1 VTIRALWPRAL
12 APLALMALIF
22 YLSAQP
28 SVGPELP
35 AFTRVAAHFT
45 EYFALA
51 SLWLWAL
58 APGLGRRAAPA
69 TAAIAVLYAISDEY
83 HQSFVAGRHADPLDV
98 LTDAAGAA
106 TACWI
111 GWRLLQA
118 RGRASMR
125 RTQSS
130 SRG

>member
-1 VTIRALWPRAL
+1 MTFSAAWPRAL

-35 AFTRVAAHFT
+35 AWTRVVAHFS
-45 EYFALA
+45 EYFVLT

-58 APGLGRRAAPA
+58 APALGKRTMPAA
-69 TAAIAVLYAISDEY
+69 AAISFLYALSDEY
-83 HQSFVAGRHADPLDV
+83 HQGFVEGRDSDPLDV
-98 LTDAAGAA
+98 ITDAAGIVAA
-106 TACWI
+106 C
-111 GWRLLQA
+111 LLAYA
-118 RGRASMR
+118 RGNASTRATHSR
-125 RTQSS
+125 

>member
-1 VTIRALWPRAL
+1 MSLASGRRAL

-35 AFTRVAAHFT
+35 WWTRVVAHFT
-45 EYFALA
+45 EYLALA
-51 SLWLWAL
+51 MLWAWAL
-58 APGLGRRAAPA
+58 APDLGRRALV
-69 TAAIAVLYAISDEY
+69 AAGVISLLYAVSDEY
-83 HQSFVAGRHADPLDV
+83 HQGFVEGRDADPLDV
-98 LTDAAGAA
+98 LTDAAG
-106 TACWI
+106 I
-111 GWRLLQA
+111 GAGIWLASRYA
-118 RGRASMR
+118 RGRASIR